1 LQTGVDLHPGFPAR
15 FAEVCC
21 AVNFHFLK
29 SFVVCDVTEV
39 EPADMMW
46 CSSGTWLRTLL
57 SCAVLLCCVP
67 AFGRDR
73 WVVQEQ
79 RGSLL
84 MYSEFEVDTER
95 MWAELGEVDSE
106 LSEATGIRATAG
118 RVEIVLFASRQSYLQ
133 YLSASVPQAAARRAI
148 FLKNGEISQIYA
160 YNSRSLVVDLR
171 HELTHVRVHQHLPY
185 APLWLDE
192 GLAEYFEEEEAARP
206 RSSRRE
212 AVRWKARVGISP
224 TLSSLERIRSAE
236 SMGAE
241 EYRNSWAWVCFL
253 INDSAVSRQVLQN
266 YVRQIH
272 RGEAPGRF
280 SEYAA
285 AENSDVLSR
294 ANSYFRKMT
303 FPLTF
308 ASSEE

>member
-1 LQTGVDLHPGFPAR
+1 MVWR
-15 FAEVCC
+15 
-21 AVNFHFLK
+21 
-29 SFVVCDVTEV
+29 
-39 EPADMMW
+39 
-46 CSSGTWLRTLL
+46 SSGTWIRTLL
-57 SCAVLLCCVP
+57 VCGVMLCCVP
-67 AFGRDR
+67 AGGSDR

-84 MYSEFEVDTER
+84 LYSEFEVDTER
-95 MWAELGEVDSE
+95 ITAELGEVDSE
-106 LSEATGIRATAG
+106 LSAATGIRATEG
-118 RVEIVLFASRQSYLQ
+118 RVEVVLFASRQNYLQ
-133 YLSASVPQAAARRAI
+133 YLNDSVPQAAARRAI

-171 HELTHVRVHQHLPY
+171 HELTHVRVHQHMPY

-212 AVRWKARVGISP
+212 AVRWKARVGMSP
-224 TLSSLERIRSAE
+224 TLSTLERIPSAE

-253 INDSAVSRQVLQN
+253 INDSAGSRQLLQD
-266 YVRQIH
+266 YVREIH

-280 SEYAA
+280 SEFAA
-285 AENSDVLSR
+285 AKNSGLLSR